1 MWIKLH
7 HQNTFTCLEFPSLM
21 IFDKRYV
28 LKYFVKL
35 KIINAPAG
43 FELMTFRF
51 ENYALNNRCAT
62 HFGSKFGK

>member
-1 MWIKLH
+1 
-7 HQNTFTCLEFPSLM
+7 M

-28 LKYFVKL
+28 LKLFGKL
-35 KIINAPAG
+35 KVINAPAG
-43 FELMTFRF
+43 FELMTYRF

>member
-1 MWIKLH
+1 
-7 HQNTFTCLEFPSLM
+7 M

-51 ENYALNNRCAT
+51 ENYALNNCCAT